1 MVKSVYVFHSGFDGS
16 IREKELLV
24 VAINRMKLIE
34 IVVYLKLMLV
44 VDPKLSKP
52 STFSLF
58 K

>member
-1 MVKSVYVFHSGFDGS
+1 MVKFVYVFHSGFDGS